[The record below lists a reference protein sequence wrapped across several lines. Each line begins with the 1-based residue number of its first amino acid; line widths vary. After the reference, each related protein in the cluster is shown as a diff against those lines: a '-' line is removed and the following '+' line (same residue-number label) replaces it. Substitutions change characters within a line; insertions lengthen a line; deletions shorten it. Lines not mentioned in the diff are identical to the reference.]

1 MTIGNAEK
9 DISVFKGGR
18 IKHFYDQ
25 WTQITSDPEIL
36 TIVSGI
42 ELEFMSRPV
51 QENTIK
57 QCQFNATE
65 MAAIDSEIN
74 KLLAK
79 GVIVE
84 STQESEQFV
93 SPIFL
98 RPKKDGKF
106 RLICNLRGLNKFI
119 QYHHFKMDSLYSVL
133 RMITPNCYMASIDLK
148 DAYYCLP
155 VADHHQR
162 YLKFYWNSKLYMYK
176 ACPMGLCMSP
186 RLFTKVLKPLF
197 STLRKNGHQSVI
209 YIDDT
214 YLQGDTIEACNQ
226 NVIATANILREYG
239 FVINPEKSVFGATQ
253 KLEFLGFILNSVE
266 MTVSITENKSE
277 KIVSICRN
285 YLSSKKST
293 IRELCTVIGNLVA
306 SFPAVTH
313 GKLFYRQL
321 ENEKI
326 AALKEAKGQF
336 DAAVSLSK
344 QATEDLQWWLSNIP
358 GSKAPIIRGQPDLV
372 IETDASTLGWGC
384 NCQSLNLS
392 AGGPWK
398 HTEADHHINVLELQA
413 VYFALQSLFND
424 KHDIHIHVLV
434 DNTTAV
440 AYIREQGGSRSL
452 ECNAMVRQIWM
463 WAYKRNIWL
472 SVSHIPGISN
482 QKADFESRHF
492 RQENE
497 WMLDQ
502 KVFQAAISKLQF
514 LPEIDLFATRNNC
527 QLSKYVSWRPE
538 PESHAV
544 DAFSI
549 SWAGMKLYCFPP
561 FSVIPAVLQKM
572 VMDKSVGIL
581 VMPNWPTQ
589 PYYATAMKMLLACPL
604 FIPKRKTLLQLPA
617 KTDVHKIWDKLD
629 LLICLLSGDQLQ
641 TEAFRK
647 TLPTFCSHHGDQKH
661 PNNTNVT
668 YASGKSSVVEGKL
681 IPFGLL

>member
-1 MTIGNAEK
+1 MRTSHNTANVVCTFIMATGHVDEDTLLGTDDDVLDSSNSKQIMSALSSLQKTMDCVATGITNMGAAFTTLAAAAPAAKVTDQPSSSGKRKIAETGEGGSDDDDTDDDDNDDMDDDGEIESLLSSAGATK
-9 DISVFKGGR
+9 CKSKSSEDSVSSK
-18 IKHFYDQ
+18 
-25 WTQITSDPEIL
+25 S
-36 TIVSGI
+36 
-42 ELEFMSRPV
+42 
-51 QENTIK
+51 
-57 QCQFNATE
+57 
-65 MAAIDSEIN
+65 
-74 KLLAK
+74 
-79 GVIVE
+79 
-84 STQESEQFV
+84 
-93 SPIFL
+93 
-98 RPKKDGKF
+98 
-106 RLICNLRGLNKFI
+106 
-119 QYHHFKMDSLYSVL
+119 DSLFHEMESLLEDDDDVGPDVSEKL
-133 RMITPNCYMASIDLK
+133 ANITNKAFSKQLPIDIVKRKKETHKRPRNCD
-148 DAYYCLP
+148 
-155 VADHHQR
+155 
-162 YLKFYWNSKLYMYK
+162 
-176 ACPMGLCMSP
+176 
-186 RLFTKVLKPLF
+186 
-197 STLRKNGHQSVI
+197 
-209 YIDDT
+209 IDDT

-358 GSKAPIIRGQPDLV
+358 GSKAPITRGQPDLV

-661 PNNTNVT
+661 PNNTNAT